1 MYLPNYL
8 HTYQY
13 YIHLYVVVVAFEAL
27 ADVINIVNYSFN
39 AHWLKNEGAVNDFFF
54 FGFCFFAGG
63 EGGWRITSLLFL
75 SLSLGPNSTCL
86 QVYS

>member
-13 YIHLYVVVVAFEAL
+13 YIHLYVVVVAFEVL

-39 AHWLKNEGAVNDFFF
+39 AQSLKDEGAVNDFCFLF
-54 FGFCFFAGG
+54 LFFFAGG
-63 EGGWRITSLLFL
+63 GGGLLHCSF
-75 SLSLGPNSTCL
+75 SLSWT
-86 QVYS
+86 